1 MEIYR
6 SNSGEILEVS
16 KLPNGRI
23 KLSQVRNAGRRESK
37 SVGTVKELNA
47 FLYNN
52 GYHLAMT
59 ERSKRFGRH
68 FTENNLSDELPTI
81 LPNSELAVEHN
92 GDIFSCWFLADNA
105 DGTVEV
111 SCNAPFAAVNWQGY
125 KAITVRL
132 DELIIIEGEIK

>member
-23 KLSQVRNAGRRESK
+23 RLSQVRNADRRESK

-59 ERSKRFGRH
+59 ERSKRFGRN
-68 FTENNLSDELPTI
+68 FTENNLSEELLMI
-81 LPNSELAVEHN
+81 LPNSELAVERN
-92 GDIFSCWFLADNA
+92 GDIFSCWLLADNA

-125 KAITVRL
+125 KAITVEL
-132 DELIIIEGEIK
+132 DELIIIEGDI

>member
-23 KLSQVRNAGRRESK
+23 NLSQVRNAGRRESK
-37 SVGTVKELNA
+37 IEGTIKELNA

-59 ERSKRFGRH
+59 ERSKRFEIGRAH
-68 FTENNLSDELPTI
+68 
-81 LPNSELAVEHN
+81 V
-92 GDIFSCWFLADNA
+92 
-105 DGTVEV
+105 
-111 SCNAPFAAVNWQGY
+111 
-125 KAITVRL
+125 
-132 DELIIIEGEIK
+132 

>member
-23 KLSQVRNAGRRESK
+23 KLSQLRNAGRRESK

-59 ERSKRFGRH
+59 ERSKRLGRH
-68 FTENNLSDELPTI
+68 FTENDLSDELLMI

-92 GDIFSCWFLADNA
+92 GGIFSCWFLADNA

-111 SCNAPFAAVNWQGY
+111 SCNAPFAAVNWIGY
-125 KAITVRL
+125 KAITVRV
-132 DELIIIEGEIK
+132 DELIIIEGDI

>member
-37 SVGTVKELNA
+37 NVGTIKELSA

-68 FTENNLSDELPTI
+68 FTENNLSDELLMI
-81 LPNSELAVEHN
+81 LPNSELAVERN

-125 KAITVRL
+125 KAVTVRL
-132 DELIIIEGEIK
+132 DELIIIEGDI

>member
-23 KLSQVRNAGRRESK
+23 KLSQVRNAGHREPK

-59 ERSKRFGRH
+59 ERGKRFGRH
-68 FTENNLSDELPTI
+68 FTENNLSEELLMI

-132 DELIIIEGEIK
+132 DELIIIEGDI